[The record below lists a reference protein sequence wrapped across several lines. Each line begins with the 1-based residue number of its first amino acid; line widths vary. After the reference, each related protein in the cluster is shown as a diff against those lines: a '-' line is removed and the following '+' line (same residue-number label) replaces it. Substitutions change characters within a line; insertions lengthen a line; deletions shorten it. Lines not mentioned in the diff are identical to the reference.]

1 MSAVYGGYDQ
11 AELDALY
18 NTRGM
23 VPDHERYTAGF
34 ERRSQ
39 QVAARHPSHLDL
51 RYGNHPRQRLDLFLP
66 EDVADPPVNV
76 FFHGGYWRSADKER
90 YRYLADGFLPAG
102 AALAVVEYALI
113 PTVDMDELVAQ
124 CRAAVAW
131 LWAAGLPVDRDHIHV
146 SGHSA
151 GGHIVGML
159 MADGWAEAAG
169 LPADVIKG
177 GCGVSGLYDLEPIRH
192 TYLNGT
198 LALDESS
205 ARRNSPAYHRPA
217 SAAPLVLAVG
227 GEERSEFL
235 RQTELMERAWRRHGC
250 RTRSMV
256 LDGMH
261 HYSIVESLGDPGAPL
276 TRAMHRQM
284 EIV

>member
-1 MSAVYGGYDQ
+1 
-11 AELDALY
+11 
-18 NTRGM
+18 
-23 VPDHERYTAGF
+23 
-34 ERRSQ
+34 
-39 QVAARHPSHLDL
+39 
-51 RYGNHPRQRLDLFLP
+51 
-66 EDVADPPVNV
+66 
-76 FFHGGYWRSADKER
+76 
-90 YRYLADGFLPAG
+90 
-102 AALAVVEYALI
+102 
-113 PTVDMDELVAQ
+113 
-124 CRAAVAW
+124 VAW
-131 LWAAGLPVDRDHIHV
+131 LWATGLPVDRDHIHV